1 MKKTLLTL
9 VIVLLAVA
17 AQAQIKMHSDSHV
30 SIGTLSNSW
39 DMGTQL
45 YPSGRVFFN
54 TCDTTRWHWVT
65 MATPGCP
72 TGKCWIVTAPGDK
85 YKHLFFVSGYGYVYH
100 RGRYTASDD
109 ATQLDP
115 DEITNPGAVLDSIT
129 GVWYTPI
136 DGEGGGAKGGE
147 NRRVGI
153 SAQEL
158 KRVLPEA
165 VTDDEN
171 GLLYVDYD
179 ALTVFL
185 IETVKEQRQQ
195 ITTMRKAL
203 EDHGLMEPEKP

>member
-1 MKKTLLTL
+1 MKRTLLSL
-9 VIVLLAVA
+9 FIVLLAVA

-30 SIGTLSNSW
+30 SIGTLSSSW
-39 DMGTQL
+39 DIGTQL

-65 MATPGCP
+65 VATPGCQ
-72 TGKCWIVTAPGDK
+72 TGKCWIVTSPGDK
-85 YKHLFFVSGYGYVYH
+85 YKHNFFVTGYGYMYH
-100 RGRYTASDD
+100 RGRYTAAD
-109 ATQLDP
+109 ANNQIDP
-115 DEITNPGAVLDSIT
+115 TEILGAGAVLDSIT

-136 DGEGGGAKGGE
+136 DDEGGGAKGGE

-165 VTDDEN
+165 VTADEN

-185 IETVKEQRQQ
+185 IETVKEQRRQ
-195 ITTMRKAL
+195 IEAMRKVL
-203 EDHGLMEPEKP
+203 VENNLMEPEEP